1 MMITLKNGI
10 EIQIRSYKEA
20 DFSSIHTLNEQEAWS
35 NLVKKKDDA
44 KAAWNH
50 SNIAYVATV
59 DDKIIGYIRGI
70 TDQSITLF
78 ICELLIDQAYRGLGV
93 GQELLY
99 YVHSLY
105 PTTRVEM
112 LASSTSQTYYE
123 NKGFRP
129 FYGFRKTFAEWNR

>member
-1 MMITLKNGI
+1 MITLKNGLK
-10 EIQIRSYKEA
+10 IQIRSYKVG
-20 DFSSIHTLNEQEAWS
+20 DFSSIYTLNEQENWS
-35 NLVKKKDDA
+35 NLVEKKEDT
-44 KAAWNH
+44 KAAWDH

-70 TDQSITLF
+70 TDQAITLY
-78 ICELLIDQAYRGLGV
+78 ICELLINQAYRGIGV

-99 YVHSLY
+99 FVHSLY

-129 FYGFRKTFAEWNR
+129 FYGFRKTFAEWDR

>member
-1 MMITLKNGI
+1 MITLKNGM
-10 EIQIRSYKEA
+10 EIQIRSYIEA
-20 DFSSIHTLNEQEAWS
+20 DYSSIHTLNKQEKWS
-35 NLVKKKDDA
+35 NLEEKKDDT

-50 SNIAYVATV
+50 SNIAYVATA
-59 DDKIIGYIRGI
+59 DDGIIGYIRGI

-78 ICELLIDQAYRGLGV
+78 ICELLIDQAYRGIGI

-123 NKGFRP
+123 NIGFRP
-129 FYGFRKTFAEWNR
+129 FYGFRKTFAEWDR

>member
-1 MMITLKNGI
+1 MITLKNGL

-20 DFSSIHTLNEQEAWS
+20 DFSSIHALNEQENWS
-35 NLVKKKDDA
+35 NLVEKKEDT

-70 TDQSITLF
+70 TDQSITIF
-78 ICELLIDQAYRGLGV
+78 ICELLIDQEYRGIGV

-99 YVHSLY
+99 FVHSLY

-112 LASSTSQTYYE
+112 LASSTSQAYYE

-129 FYGFRKTFAEWNR
+129 FYGFRKTFAEWDR